1 MKKIFIILFLTATLV
16 NVFSHIH
23 WIDVDNFNPELND
36 KIEIMICSGHYFP
49 KSSFALNE
57 KLICETKLFDEIG
70 EKFYTVI
77 SSEKY
82 LIGNFIFADDETKL
96 ITFQLKKPQM
106 KDPLFWAKSIIYG
119 CNDSGNYLLGKGL
132 EITPLSKISLI
143 NKNDKLPLKITFN
156 GKPVQTSLAVSID
169 GKKNF
174 FLKIN
179 KEGMG
184 YLNVK
189 KVGKYLLSCENNG
202 KECSLTFFIKDFED
216 KK

>member
-1 MKKIFIILFLTATLV
+1 MKKIFIILFLAATLT

-23 WIDVDNFNPELND
+23 WIDVDNFNPKLND
-36 KIEIMICSGHYFP
+36 KIEIMICSGHNFP
-49 KSSFALNE
+49 KSSFALDQN
-57 KLICETKLFDEIG
+57 LICETKLFDEIS
-70 EKFYTVI
+70 EISYTVN
-77 SSEKY
+77 SADKY

-106 KDPLFWAKSIIYG
+106 KESLFWAKCIIYG
-119 CNDSGNYLLGKGL
+119 NNDSGNYLLGKGL

-143 NKNDKLPLKITFN
+143 NKNEKLPLKVTYN
-156 GKPVQTSLAVSID
+156 GKPVQTSIAVSID

-184 YLNVK
+184 YLKVK
-189 KVGKYLLSCENNG
+189 KAGKYLLSCGNKG
-202 KECSLTFFIKDFED
+202 KECSLTFFIPDSSVK
-216 KK
+216 